1 MLVVLTLSVVCEAR
15 CASLGGDCCTGAAL
29 GQLSRS
35 RYFCYFNTLLPG
47 KEENIYSIL
56 NNNTYNELLCE
67 VVIVLDTLLIHQ
79 LNLRLMNF

>member
-15 CASLGGDCCTGAAL
+15 CASLDGDCCTAAL

-67 VVIVLDTLLIHQ
+67 VVTVLDTRLIHQ

>member
-1 MLVVLTLSVVCEAR
+1 MLVVLTLSVVCDPR
-15 CASLGGDCCTGAAL
+15 CASLGGDCCTGTAESA
-29 GQLSRS
+29 

-47 KEENIYSIL
+47 KEENIYTIISP
-56 NNNTYNELLCE
+56 NEMLCE

>member
-15 CASLGGDCCTGAAL
+15 CASLDGDCCTAAL

-47 KEENIYSIL
+47 KEENIYYSIITP
-56 NNNTYNELLCE
+56 TYN
-67 VVIVLDTLLIHQ
+67 VQ
-79 LNLRLMNF
+79 

>member
-1 MLVVLTLSVVCEAR
+1 MLVVLTLSMVCEAR
-15 CASLGGDCCTGAAL
+15 CASLGGDSCTAAAL

-47 KEENIYSIL
+47 KEENIYSLL

-79 LNLRLMNF
+79 LHLRLMNF